1 MGAGTVIW
9 LGCLLL
15 LVTQNGS
22 AKRTGGGHALH
33 LLHAKGDPAPSGKRT
48 SSAFIRC
55 SSSIGGGIGG
65 GIGSN
70 IVNSMDSSAL
80 TWGGRTSRGQ
90 SLRVRGAAKGQA
102 MSVSAEEYDVGI
114 LGCGVGGHAA
124 AINAMER
131 GLKVII
137 FTGDQDSIGGT
148 CVNVGCIPS
157 KSLLYATGKY
167 RELKNLA
174 KLYTYGIYTDAFG
187 KNGKSDPVERNQML
201 ADTVHLDIA
210 KLKEYTQRVINK
222 LKGGIENGLKNKK
235 FCKNSEHVQVI
246 YERGHI
252 IDKNIIKGEKSGKE
266 FKVKNIV
273 IATGST
279 PNIPD
284 NIEVDGRTVFTS
296 DEAVKLE
303 GLQNYMGIIG
313 MGIIGIEFSDIYT
326 ALGSELIS
334 FDYSPQLLPLLDAD
348 VANYFE
354 RVFIKSKPMRVH
366 LNTRIEYVR
375 AGGGG
380 QPVTIG
386 HRERS
391 EGEGDTPGY
400 AANQIRETHVDSCLV
415 ATGRKPNTN
424 NMGLEKLKIRT
435 KRGYVQVDE
444 HLRVQREDQGVYN
457 HIFCIGDANGRQML
471 AHTASHQ
478 ALKVVDW
485 IEAKG
490 GEALKSDPSNGS
502 HSDWASKPIIYRNI
516 PSVCY
521 TTPELAFV
529 GLTEKEA
536 KQLHPPE
543 NVGVETSFYKAN
555 SKVLCEHSDVSFP
568 SLSKN
573 NSYNRGKY
581 NTVDHTTG
589 MVKIVFLKDSK
600 EILGMFIV
608 GSYASIL
615 IHEGVLALNL
625 KLSAVDL
632 AHMVHSHPTISEVL
646 DAAFKAIARVRTH

>member
-1 MGAGTVIW
+1 MVEWTSHVYSKCGPNVFQMYSPPPTPTTLAPFP
-9 LGCLLL
+9 LLIR
-15 LVTQNGS
+15 QSNQGS
-22 AKRTGGGHALH
+22 PVPR
-33 LLHAKGDPAPSGKRT
+33 GKKT
-48 SSAFIRC
+48 SNLFIRC
-55 SSSIGGGIGG
+55 SGVGRSRG
-65 GIGSN
+65 
-70 IVNSMDSSAL
+70 SSAPPSESPIN
-80 TWGGRTSRGQ
+80 RSR
-90 SLRVRGAAKGQA
+90 SFRVKGSTKDQP
-102 MSVSAEEYDVGI
+102 MKLCTEQYDVGI

-174 KLYTYGIYTDAFG
+174 KLYTYGIHTDAFS
-187 KNGKSDPVERNQML
+187 KNEKKDPVERNQLL
-201 ADTVHLDIA
+201 ADSVHIDIG
-210 KLKEYTQRVINK
+210 KLKEYTQNVINK
-222 LKGGIENGLKNKK
+222 LKGGIEYGLKNQK

-252 IDKNIIKGEKSGKE
+252 VEKNIIKGGKSGKE
-266 FKVKNIV
+266 YKVKNII

-279 PNIPD
+279 PNVPD
-284 NIEVDGRTVFTS
+284 NIEVDERTVFTS
-296 DEAVKLE
+296 DQAVKLE
-303 GLQNYMGIIG
+303 GLQKYMGIIG
-313 MGIIGIEFSDIYT
+313 MGIIGIEFTDIYT
-326 ALGSELIS
+326 ALGSEVVS

-348 VANYFE
+348 VAGYFD

-375 AGGGG
+375 ADRGG
-380 QPVTIG
+380 QQVIIG
-386 HRERS
+386 HSERNS
-391 EGEGDTPGY
+391 AEEPTSDHT
-400 AANQIRETHVDSCLV
+400 NNEIRETRVDSCLV
-415 ATGRKPNTN
+415 AIGRKPNTN
-424 NMGLEKLKIRT
+424 NLGLEQLQIQT
-435 KRGYVQVDE
+435 NRGYVSVDE
-444 HLRVQREDQGVYN
+444 HLRVQKEDQGVYD

-485 IEAKG
+485 ITAKG
-490 GEALKSDPSNGS
+490 EGEHISVHSNRS
-502 HSDWASKPIIYRNI
+502 HSEWASKPIIYRNI

-536 KQLHPPE
+536 KKLHPPE
-543 NVGVETSFYKAN
+543 NVGTEISFYKAN
-555 SKVLCEHSDVSFP
+555 SKVLCEHNDVSFAKDW
-568 SLSKN
+568 KN
-573 NSYNRGKY
+573 NPYNKGRY
-581 NTVDHTTG
+581 NCVDNTSG
-589 MVKIVFLKDSK
+589 MVKIVYLKDSK
-600 EILGMFIV
+600 EILGLFIV

-625 KLSAVDL
+625 KLSAIDL

-646 DAAFKAIARVRTH
+646 DTAFKAIARVRTH